1 MSVLF
6 IQRRTHRA
14 GAQTCLLR
22 LLREP
27 RIRALD
33 PVVLAS
39 EEGWLTR
46 ECAREGVKCV
56 VEPFPSSR
64 SLSARLFRNRAF
76 ARRAAPRIAQVAP
89 KVTLV
94 HGNDHLESLLTL
106 EVGDALGAKTA
117 LFLRSPTMSGED
129 FEKYRCADH
138 PLLAAVGEALQARAR
153 SAGARKVELI
163 HDGLEPGEFLAPKPP
178 SPAFPKRILVI
189 GSPVE
194 WKGWDDALAVFSLL
208 EKELPLE
215 IAFTGKGEKRLE
227 QSKVEYLGRVEA
239 FRDLVRGY
247 DLVFNPSWHESFG
260 MAALEVLAA
269 GVPLFSTR
277 SGVIEQVVH
286 DERWLAKPRDVPEM
300 AARLKALAADWP
312 SSALDVAACQA
323 RIRGRFMV
331 EHSAAKL
338 QAAYAALALGK
349 HRAEGVANP
358 RI

>member
-6 IQRRTHRA
+6 VQRRTHRA

-33 PVVLAS
+33 PVLLAS

-76 ARRAAPRIAQVAP
+76 ARRAAPRLAQVAA

-106 EVGDALGAKTA
+106 EVGDALGAHTA
-117 LFLRSPTMSGED
+117 LFLRSPTMTRED
-129 FEKYRCADH
+129 FEKYRCGEH
-138 PLLAAVGEALQARAR
+138 PLVAAVGEDLQARAR
-153 SAGARKVELI
+153 SWGARGVGLI
-163 HDGLEPGEFLAPKPP
+163 HDGLEPGEFLAPKAPP
-178 SPAFPKRILVI
+178 PAFPRRILVI

-208 EKELPLE
+208 EKEIPLE

-227 QSKVEYLGRVEA
+227 SSKVEYLGRVEA
-239 FRDLVRGY
+239 FRDLVRSY
-247 DLVFNPSWHESFG
+247 DLVFNPTWHESFG

-277 SGVIEQVVH
+277 SGVIAQVVH
-286 DERWLAKPRDVPEM
+286 DERWLAKPREVSEM
-300 AARLKALAADWP
+300 ASKLKALSTDWP
-312 SSALDVAACQA
+312 SSALDVAACQQ

-331 EHSAAKL
+331 AQSAAKL
-338 QAAYAALALGK
+338 VAAYEALALGQ
-349 HRAEGVANP
+349 HRPEGVANP
-358 RI
+358 RV